1 MSKTYKELIKDRA
14 QLDDAIKTALVN
26 EKPAAI
32 ASVLELIKDFGL
44 TAEECGFK
52 VAAPKKKASKAVDKP
67 DGRTAPKPAKYRN
80 PNNPN
85 ETWTGLGAKN
95 KKPVWVQEYLAA
107 GGKIEDC
114 LINPK

>member
-14 QLDDAIKTALVN
+14 ELENAIKAAIVI

-32 ASVLELIKDFGL
+32 ASVLELINDFNL

-52 VAAPKKKASKAVDKP
+52 VVVPKKKASNAVDKP
-67 DGRTAPKPAKYRN
+67 DGRKAPKPAKYRN